1 MRSYSFI
8 KSGILALVSEQEIID
23 CCTRGSGEMIPV
35 FDCIHSIGGLCSPVA
50 YPPTRSVGACKN
62 ASCTPVIQV
71 CALTYDII
79 IILFVFI
86 CFIVSNLLH
95 VV

>member
-8 KSGILALVSEQEIID
+8 KSGTLTPVSEQEIID

-50 YPPTRSVGACKN
+50 YPTTGSIGACKN
-62 ASCTPVIQV
+62 ASCTPVIRV
-71 CALTYDII
+71 CPLTYII